1 LPQVSRYLGDSER
14 RVSEVDALS
23 LGIGLALGLAVGLIA
38 IPLPGGIKLSLG
50 AAAGPLVVGMV
61 LGRLERTGP
70 IVWGLPSSAN
80 LTIRQLGLLLF
91 LATTGLASGQAF
103 ASQAFTVLGLKIVIT
118 AASCVVVSAALMI
131 IAARRAGAV
140 PLGPRAP

>member
-1 LPQVSRYLGDSER
+1 
-14 RVSEVDALS
+14 
-23 LGIGLALGLAVGLIA
+23 
-38 IPLPGGIKLSLG
+38 
-50 AAAGPLVVGMV
+50 V

-131 IAARRAGAV
+131 IAARLAGASPTRTAGAIAGFIGQPAILAYANGRV
-140 PLGPRAP
+140 SDERVDAGYSALFAICMITKILIVQIIVGL